1 MKRISCFL
9 AGLCLLAGM
18 SSAMAQHIELNSP
31 YAIENCRAGCYLVN
45 KAEPIYYGTIAR
57 TYRICSADNQGGV
70 ISVDGRTMRIPGTAG
85 NVRSCRDI
93 HALSISL
100 TEGVVAVG
108 LLP

>member
-9 AGLCLLAGM
+9 AGLCLLGGM
-18 SSAMAQHIELNSP
+18 PSAMAQHLELNSP

-45 KAEPIYYGTIAR
+45 KAEPIYYGTVAR
-57 TYRICSADNQGGV
+57 TYRICSADAVGGV
-70 ISVDGRTMRIPGTAG
+70 INVDGRAMKIPGTAG

-93 HALSISL
+93 HALNISL
-100 TEGVVAVG
+100 SEGTVAVG